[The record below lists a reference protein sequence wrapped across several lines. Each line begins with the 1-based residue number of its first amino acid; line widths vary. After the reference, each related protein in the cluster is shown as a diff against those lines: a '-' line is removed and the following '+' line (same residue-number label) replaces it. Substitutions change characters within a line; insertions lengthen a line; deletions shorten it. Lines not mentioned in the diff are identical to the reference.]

1 MPSFHIDSDNLTVT
15 IWDQLLVEGGFY
27 PSLVGAGDQIEVVVK
42 L

>member
-1 MPSFHIDSDNLTVT
+1 MPSSHINSYNLAVT
-15 IWDQLLVEGGFY
+15 TWDQLLVEGVFY